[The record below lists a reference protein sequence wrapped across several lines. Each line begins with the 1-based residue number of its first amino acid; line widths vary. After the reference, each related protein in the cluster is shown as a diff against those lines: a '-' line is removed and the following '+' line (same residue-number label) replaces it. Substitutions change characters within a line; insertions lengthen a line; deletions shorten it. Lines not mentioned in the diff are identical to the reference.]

1 MRGMLSLVFSLL
13 LMFLMFLA
21 VPALRGA
28 EIKVYILTDGEGP
41 AGIQSFAQVDPD
53 NPELKKQLAEEINA
67 AVEGLLEAGA
77 TEILV
82 WDGHDGSRTLRLG
95 DLHPRA
101 RLLQGVPV
109 PRSFGLDS
117 GFAALLFVGQHAMAG
132 APGILAH
139 SYSSE
144 GIQNMWMNGKLV
156 GEIGTRAAYAG
167 WLNVPVIF
175 LSGDRA
181 ACEELLELVPNAEVA
196 IVKEALSRT
205 AALSLSRAAALDL
218 IRRKARAALQRRA
231 EIQPYRIA
239 GPVEF
244 RIEYTTRHP
253 VRLHVEHNPG
263 VTKINERTVAI
274 RGKDFLEAWNNAKG
288 FSEGFSQ

>member
-1 MRGMLSLVFSLL
+1 MQRALWIGLV
-13 LMFLMFLA
+13 MVLA
-21 VPALRGA
+21 FAGLRAA

-41 AGIQSFAQVDPD
+41 AGIQTFAQVNPD

-77 TEILV
+77 TEIIV
-82 WDGHDGSRTLRLG
+82 WDGHDGSRTLRLA
-95 DLHPRA
+95 DLHPKA
-101 RLLQGVPV
+101 KLLQGSPM
-109 PRSFGLDS
+109 PHSLGLDS
-117 GFAALLFVGQHAMAG
+117 SFAALLFVGQHAMAG

-144 GIQNMWMNGKLV
+144 SIQNMWMNGKLV
-156 GEIGTRAAYAG
+156 GEIGTLTAYAG
-167 WLNVPVIF
+167 WVGVPVIF
-175 LSGDRA
+175 ISGDRA
-181 ACEELLELVPNAEVA
+181 ACEELLELVPNAETA

-205 AALSLSRAAALDL
+205 AALSLSRAAALEL
-218 IRRKARAALQRRA
+218 IRRKARAALLRRA
-231 EIQPYRIA
+231 EIRPYRVS
-239 GPVEF
+239 GPLEF

-263 VTKINERTVAI
+263 VPKINERTVSI
-274 RGKDFLEAWNNAKG
+274 RGNDFLEAWNNAKG